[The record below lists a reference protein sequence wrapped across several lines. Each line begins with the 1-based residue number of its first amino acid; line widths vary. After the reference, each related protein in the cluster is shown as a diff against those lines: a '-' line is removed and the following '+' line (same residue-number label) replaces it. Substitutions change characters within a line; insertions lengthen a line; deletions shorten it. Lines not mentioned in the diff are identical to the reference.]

1 MSPQC
6 LTRGGNPVSPV
17 QTCGAAFR
25 RTSGAHANARP
36 HPDADDDGSHGD
48 SDEHT
53 TSLFTVAVCKVVLIR
68 HAELAGA
75 YVTIHPSRRRWRRKG
90 KSAMDESSRFEL
102 LTLLSPS
109 MAPLTRKVFFSVGSR
124 PGSVSPGKGMSI
136 TDWAF
141 GPVCSGLISPTQP
154 NMQP

>member
-90 KSAMDESSRFEL
+90 KSAMDESSSFEL
-102 LTLLSPS
+102 LTLEPVNGAFNEKSF
-109 MAPLTRKVFFSVGSR
+109 FFSRKSAWVR
-124 PGSVSPGKGMSI
+124 FARQRDVHY
-136 TDWAF
+136 
-141 GPVCSGLISPTQP
+141 
-154 NMQP
+154 